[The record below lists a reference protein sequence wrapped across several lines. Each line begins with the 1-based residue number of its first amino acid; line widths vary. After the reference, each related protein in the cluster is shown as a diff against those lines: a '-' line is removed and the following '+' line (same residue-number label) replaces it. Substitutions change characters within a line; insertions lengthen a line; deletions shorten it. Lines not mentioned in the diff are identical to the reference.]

1 MFRIF
6 QTKAKVKIREWFRL
20 YWTCEQA
27 WYVMRC
33 AIWYRLYNL
42 KNVKNT
48 HGRALLLVKLQAKS
62 NIPPW
67 VFFMFFKLYKWY
79 PITQN
84 ITYIWL
90 FKNQYPGR
98 SFRQNHLQCLW
109 ILKLQENKKTGI
121 LFVGTTLIIKRVFFL
136 IFWHIFTGFTCSR
149 IYLFK
154 VKKENTKTMCK
165 ICSKLPIK
173 TPATLHWLR
182 SRVFIVNFE
191 QISNIVFVFQ
201 LLTLSKRRPT
211 RHYFSL
217 QISIGLIVVHI
228 AWKMSNL
235 SKMRFFIYIICS
247 TQTALR
253 YIKLQ
258 SENSISD

>member
-1 MFRIF
+1 
-6 QTKAKVKIREWFRL
+6 
-20 YWTCEQA
+20 
-27 WYVMRC
+27 
-33 AIWYRLYNL
+33 
-42 KNVKNT
+42 
-48 HGRALLLVKLQAKS
+48 
-62 NIPPW
+62 
-67 VFFMFFKLYKWY
+67 MFFKLYKWY
-79 PITQN
+79 QITQN

-98 SFRQNHLQCLW
+98 SFTQNHLQCLW
-109 ILKLQENKKTGI
+109 ISLFWNSKKTKKTGI
-121 LFVGTTLIIKRVFFL
+121 LFVGTTLIIKRVFLFL
-136 IFWHIFTGFTCSR
+136 IFWPIFTGFTYSR

-191 QISNIVFVFQ
+191 QISNIVLVFQ

-217 QISIGLIVVHI
+217 QISIRLIVVHI
-228 AWKMSNL
+228 VWKMSNL
-235 SKMRFFIYIICS
+235 SKMRFFIYITCS